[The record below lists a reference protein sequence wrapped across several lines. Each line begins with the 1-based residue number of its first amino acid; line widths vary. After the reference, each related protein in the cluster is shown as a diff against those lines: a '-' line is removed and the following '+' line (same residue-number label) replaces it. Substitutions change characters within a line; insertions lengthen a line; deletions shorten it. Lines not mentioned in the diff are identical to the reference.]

1 MSVEIITGFDG
12 ASPYADA
19 GVQRESENCAVVLPS
34 LRRMP
39 GRSEEA
45 PGAGSRF
52 NIRLHNQSAMP
63 QQFTVI
69 ADWETPARVAD
80 HDLGYVRYGDVHGP
94 AAAHSKAMA
103 DKSTVDRGWRM
114 IPGFRLGETCVE
126 YKLELPPGITELGL
140 SPEFNYGDCA
150 KFAADCQARGIVV
163 EVIGQSRQKRD
174 VWMLSLASP
183 NRSARTFFLQARDHA
198 YESAGSFCVLGIVD
212 FLLGASA
219 LAQYLRSKFHVYIVP
234 MTNPDGVHDG
244 MSRLT
249 WEQGAD
255 MNRINTVPDAAHDA
269 LQAAIDRVRPI
280 VHMNIHNWIN
290 KFVDGLLAN
299 DQPVAEKILAHMPAE
314 SAHHKRWR
322 VETTADFIKAA
333 GWENLSAE
341 AVREKRR
348 ASWSWKNYCQ
358 EKFGAIGVNFEF
370 PWFGLD
376 PAAMR
381 AKGVLA
387 FCALAL
393 AAVEEKRI

>member
-19 GVQRESENCAVVLPS
+19 GVKRESEDCAVVLPS

-52 NIRLHNQSAMP
+52 NIRLHNPSAAP
-63 QQFTVI
+63 QRFTVI
-69 ADWETPARVAD
+69 ADWETPARVSG
-80 HDLGYVRYGDVHGP
+80 HDLGYVRHGEVQGS
-94 AAAHSKAMA
+94 AAAPSGAMP
-103 DKSTVDRGWRM
+103 DKSTVGGGWRM
-114 IPGFRLGETCVE
+114 IPGFRMAETRIE
-126 YKLELPPGITELGL
+126 YRLELPPGMTELGL
-140 SPEFNYGDCA
+140 FPEFNYGACA
-150 KFAADCQARGIVV
+150 NFAADCRSRGVGV
-163 EVIGQSRQKRD
+163 EVIGRSRENRD
-174 VWMLSLASP
+174 MWMLSLPSP
-183 NRSARTFFLQARDHA
+183 SQSALPFFLQARDHA
-198 YESAGSFCVLGIVD
+198 YETAGSYCVLGIVD
-212 FLLGASA
+212 FLLGDAA

-234 MTNPDGVHDG
+234 MTNPDGVYNG

-269 LQAAIDRVRPI
+269 LQSAIDRVRPA
-280 VHMNIHNWIN
+280 VHMNIHNWTN

-299 DQPVAEKILAHMPAE
+299 DQTIADKILTHMPAD
-314 SAHHKRWR
+314 SAHFKRWK
-322 VETTADFIKAA
+322 VETTADYIRSA
-333 GWENLSAE
+333 GWEKLPAE
-341 AVREKRR
+341 EVRERR
-348 ASWSWKNYCQ
+348 KKSWSWKNYCK
-358 EKFGAIGVNFEF
+358 ETFDAIGVNFEF

-381 AKGVLA
+381 AKGVRA

-393 AAVEEKRI
+393 AAVEEWK

>member
-1 MSVEIITGFDG
+1 MIIEIITKFDG
-12 ASPYADA
+12 ASPYTDA
-19 GVQRESENCAVVLPS
+19 GVKRESENCAVVLPS

-52 NIRLHNQSAMP
+52 NIRLHNQSGVA
-63 QQFTVI
+63 QRFTVI
-69 ADWETPARVAD
+69 ADWETPARVSG
-80 HDLGYVRYGDVHGP
+80 HDLGYLRTENGGD
-94 AAAHSKAMA
+94 
-103 DKSTVDRGWRM
+103 WRM
-114 IPGFRLGETCVE
+114 IPGFRRGETCVE
-126 YKLELPPGITELGL
+126 YRLELPPAITELGL
-140 SPEFNYGDCA
+140 FPEFNYGACA
-150 KFAADCQARGIVV
+150 KFVADCQSRGIVV
-163 EVIGQSRQKRD
+163 EIIGQSRQKRD
-174 VWMLSLASP
+174 IWMMSLPAPSQLAMP
-183 NRSARTFFLQARDHA
+183 FFIQARDHA

-212 FLLGASA
+212 FLLGDSA

-299 DQPVAEKILAHMPAE
+299 DQPVAEKILAHMPAD
-314 SAHHKRWR
+314 SAHHKRWK

-376 PAAMR
+376 SAAMR
-381 AKGVLA
+381 AKGVRA
-387 FCALAL
+387 FTALAL